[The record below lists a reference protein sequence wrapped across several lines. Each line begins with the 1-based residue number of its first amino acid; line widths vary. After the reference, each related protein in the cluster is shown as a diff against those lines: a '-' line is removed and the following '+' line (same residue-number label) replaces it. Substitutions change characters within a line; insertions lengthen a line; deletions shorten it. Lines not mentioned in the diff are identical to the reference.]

1 VLSTFDLGERE
12 SGAQS
17 ELEMNEKGRAEDTAT
32 LASLRAAL
40 DAGIA
45 ELDAGLGVEVT
56 PEELTAEV
64 FAELGLES

>member
-1 VLSTFDLGERE
+1 
-12 SGAQS
+12 
-17 ELEMNEKGRAEDTAT
+17 MNEKGRAEDTAT